1 MLKNLKYQLILGSK
15 SPRRQELL
23 KSGGFDFEVRTQD
36 GDENFP
42 EDMPHIKV
50 AEYLSQKKAAQLV
63 SSLKE
68 NELLIT
74 ADSIVIIGEK
84 ILNKPENYEDAID
97 MLSLLS
103 DSWHTVAT
111 GVCLTTS
118 TKSKSFTVFTKV
130 KFDNIQKEEMEYYIT
145 KCQPFDKAGGY
156 GIQDWI
162 GLCKVAE
169 ISGSYSNVMGLP
181 MRELYVELM
190 NF

>member
-84 ILNKPENYEDAID
+84 
-97 MLSLLS
+97 
-103 DSWHTVAT
+103 
-111 GVCLTTS
+111 
-118 TKSKSFTVFTKV
+118 
-130 KFDNIQKEEMEYYIT
+130 
-145 KCQPFDKAGGY
+145 
-156 GIQDWI
+156 
-162 GLCKVAE
+162 
-169 ISGSYSNVMGLP
+169 
-181 MRELYVELM
+181 RE
-190 NF
+190 